1 MYTPCMLLH
10 VYASVCALLYD
21 PPYLPPTHTTT
32 PWLWLRSEW
41 FLASLLKIF
50 GSSSISV
57 TASWMK
63 HDYHHLLHHPQNNN
77 HTNKTSL
84 SVCKQTLTTDTYSDH
99 KKENPP
105 ISGSCGFVRPQSAFS
120 PSSGLEPDTVTH
132 RTVSHNTAYLISSC
146 CHRLLSHV
154 YSFCLFYKTSSVMF
168 TSFVCFTTPDVQRCT
183 LQQHLCWRH
192 ESSTCGRRPRSL
204 LSLTTTDS
212 LVSLTPSFDV

>member
-84 SVCKQTLTTDTYSDH
+84 SVNKLWQQIPTLTIKRRTHPSPVPAALSDLSPLSLPRQAS
-99 KKENPP
+99 NPTP
-105 ISGSCGFVRPQSAFS
+105 WLTELS
-120 PSSGLEPDTVTH
+120 PTILLTSS
-132 RTVSHNTAYLISSC
+132 
-146 CHRLLSHV
+146 LLV
-154 YSFCLFYKTSSVMF
+154 VIVSSVMF
-168 TSFVCFTTPDVQRCT
+168 TVFVCFTKPPQSCLQVLFVLQLQMCNVAHCGNTFADVTSHLPVVAALARC
-183 LQQHLCWRH
+183 CRW
-192 ESSTCGRRPRSL
+192 PRK
-204 LSLTTTDS
+204 T
-212 LVSLTPSFDV
+212 V